1 MKFIKKII
9 GVICLIISL
18 FIGIIGIIGILDRK
32 IDLETKIVIEI
43 IISYLLLLFLI
54 LGIKLLFNPKFGESK
69 KKSNINMKDNIL
81 NKKSLEDINTYI
93 IEFPFFGF
101 KVFYSE
107 KGEEWKYYSGKEV
120 YKWLSHALSA
130 PLEKVSESDLLYDY
144 IYQKH
149 LSYSQGI
156 LKRFLG
162 Q

>member
-69 KKSNINMKDNIL
+69 KEI
-81 NKKSLEDINTYI
+81 
-93 IEFPFFGF
+93 
-101 KVFYSE
+101 
-107 KGEEWKYYSGKEV
+107 KY
-120 YKWLSHALSA
+120 
-130 PLEKVSESDLLYDY
+130 
-144 IYQKH
+144 
-149 LSYSQGI
+149 
-156 LKRFLG
+156 
-162 Q
+162 